1 MNNIVYYKKVLEN
14 IENNFS
20 MEDSEEIKKVL
31 LFAKNNLE
39 KKEFEASIS
48 VNEIIIDN
56 FMMGKNSIISVFLYI
71 LNKNKKISLEEIEK
85 KYNKTIKKIVHGIVK
100 LYEINTRDIVDKLE
114 KKKIRRENFSLS
126 SENFIN
132 LLFIMT
138 DDIRSIIIR
147 LAFRLFFMRNLYKL
161 PKKEQLRISKE
172 TILSHSPISHR
183 LGLYN
188 LKTELDELAMKYSNR
203 KTYIFLTKKLALS
216 KVNRIQFVKKF
227 IEKIDEKLKKNNFS
241 FEIKSR
247 TKSVSSIYN
256 KMKVQKVNFEEV
268 YDLFAIRIIIK
279 NRNFEDEKMLCWKV
293 YSIVTD
299 LYAPNPE
306 RLRDWISSPRQS
318 AYESLHTTVM
328 GQNGK
333 WVEVQIR
340 TERMDEIAEKG
351 QAAHWR
357 YKGKNNDKNKLD
369 AWLKKIRSLIE
380 NTDLKKID
388 KKKEEK
394 AELYSDEVFVFTP
407 NNDLKKFPVNS
418 TILDFAYGIHTKVG
432 EKCIGGK
439 INGEF
444 FSIDTKLEN
453 GNKIEIVN
461 LKSQKPKLNW
471 LKIAKLGKT
480 RSKIRMFL
488 KKEEFKFSELGKEII
503 NRKFNQLKIDFNSKN
518 IVKLLKFLEFKTTR
532 ELYDAFGKEEINPLK
547 IKELFTA
554 EESKKKLPFLNEINN
569 KEEPSEEK
577 GIIIDKNL
585 QTSYEISKCCS
596 AKSGQKIFGFITVSN
611 GIKIHKTN
619 CPNAKYMIKKY
630 PYRVIKARW
639 KDNEE

>member
-1 MNNIVYYKKVLEN
+1 MNLYNIKRILEN

-20 MEDSEEIKKVL
+20 IEETEEIKKVL
-31 LFAKNNLE
+31 FFAKNNLE
-39 KKEFEASIS
+39 KEEFEESIS
-48 VNEIIIDN
+48 VNEIIINN
-56 FMMGKNSIISVFLYI
+56 FGMGKSSIISIFLYI
-71 LNKNKKISLEEIEK
+71 LHKNKKISFEEIEE
-85 KYNKTIKKIVHGIVK
+85 KYGKIVKKIVYGIIK

-114 KKKIRRENFSLS
+114 KKNYRREKFSLS

-147 LAFRLFFMRNLYKL
+147 LAFRLFFMRNLYKF
-161 PKKEQLRISKE
+161 PKKEQMRISKE

-203 KTYIFLTKKLALS
+203 KTYVFLSKKLALS

-227 IEKIDEKLKKNNFS
+227 IEKIEEKLKKNNFS

-256 KMKVQKVNFEEV
+256 KMQLQNVSFEEV

-279 NRNFEDEKMLCWKV
+279 NKDFQDEKTLCWKV

-299 LYAPNPE
+299 LYTPNPK

-380 NTDLKKID
+380 NTHLKGID

-407 NNDLKKFPVNS
+407 NNDLKKFPIGS
-418 TILDFAYGIHTKVG
+418 TILDFAYGIHTKIG

-444 FSIDTKLEN
+444 FSIDKHLEN

-461 LKSQKPKLNW
+461 LKKQKPKLNW
-471 LKIAKLGKT
+471 LRIAKLGKT

-518 IVKLLKFLEFKTTR
+518 IGKLLKFLEFKTTR
-532 ELYDAFGKEEINPLK
+532 ELYEAFGREKINPLK
-547 IKELFTA
+547 IKKLFTE
-554 EESKKKLPFLNEINN
+554 EESKKKLPFLNDINN
-569 KEEPSEEK
+569 KEVSEEKEK
-577 GIIIDKNL
+577 GIIVDKNL

-596 AKSGQKIFGFITVSN
+596 PKSNQKIFGFVTVSK
-611 GIKIHKTN
+611 GIKIHKVN

-630 PYRVIKARW
+630 PYRIIKARW
-639 KDNEE
+639 KEE